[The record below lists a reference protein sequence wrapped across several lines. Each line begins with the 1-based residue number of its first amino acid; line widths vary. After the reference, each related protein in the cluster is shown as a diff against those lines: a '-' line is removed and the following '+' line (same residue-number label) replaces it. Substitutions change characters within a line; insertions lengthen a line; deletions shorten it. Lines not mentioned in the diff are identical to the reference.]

1 MATPNLQIQNINS
14 LEDQGKALAASFA
27 VIEKADAKNFKLSL
41 RVDEAKPLVLLREQW
56 TRLISLL

>member
-41 RVDEAKPLVLLREQW
+41 LK
-56 TRLISLL
+56 I